1 MRQAKGVSTEGFDSE
16 AEAEALAEMLNR
28 HRELLAE
35 FASPHRQPRSP
46 SGLGLGQDAFLE
58 EVEAESAAIDRQLEK
73 YDREFASPLRGEGG
87 GAGGRSASER
97 GGGTRARGHPG
108 DRRSVRPSAAPCSA
122 PVPRLP
128 RPTDAS
134 VSPGAGGGA
143 VGKRA
148 RGPPLML

>member
-16 AEAEALAEMLNR
+16 AEAEALAEMMNR

-46 SGLGLGQDAFLE
+46 SGSGLGQDAFLE
-58 EVEAESAAIDRQLEK
+58 EVEAESAASNSKGTTASLLPRCAEK
-73 YDREFASPLRGEGG
+73 GG
-87 GAGGRSASER
+87 GQGGARRLGEVAGPGR
-97 GGGTRARGHPG
+97 GGHPG

-148 RGPPLML
+148 RGPSLMR

>member
-1 MRQAKGVSTEGFDSE
+1 M
-16 AEAEALAEMLNR
+16 
-28 HRELLAE
+28 
-35 FASPHRQPRSP
+35 
-46 SGLGLGQDAFLE
+46 GQDAFLE
-58 EVEAESAAIDRQLEK
+58 EVEAESAAVDRQLEK
-73 YDREFASPLRGEGG
+73 YDREFASPLRGEAGG
-87 GAGGRSASER
+87 SGGRSR
-97 GGGTRARGHPG
+97 GEVAGPVRGGHPG

-148 RGPPLML
+148 RGPSLMR